1 MPDRTDQPTN
11 QPSDRARENVIMSEP
26 ATPERCT
33 EDYKAGATARAS
45 IDRHARN
52 AARRLGR
59 STTALAV
66 VAALAALALTGCS
79 TDSGDTAKRIV
90 ESAEPSETGDGAD
103 PTTPDAPAD
112 EPTQDD
118 TSPDALGL
126 GDTVEYEGGVHI
138 SLGKFTRG
146 TSGPYAA
153 PENTAYIRFN
163 VTFKNT
169 GDETADLNAVSL
181 TCQRESS
188 PGVEIFDSEHGL
200 DGLPMTH
207 LLPGRSVTAPVA
219 CSLPADE
226 SYLQVEIAPG
236 LADVAVFSGHVKATS

>member
-11 QPSDRARENVIMSEP
+11 QPSSRARENVIMSEP
-26 ATPERCT
+26 ATPERCA

-59 STTALAV
+59 GTTALAA

-79 TDSGDTAKRIV
+79 TDSGNTAKRIV
-90 ESAEPSETGDGAD
+90 ESAETSATGDGAD
-103 PTTPDAPAD
+103 PSTPDVPTG
-112 EPTQDD
+112 EPDDSPDDGMIALALDD
-118 TSPDALGL
+118 TAS
-126 GDTVEYEGGVHI
+126 YEDGVNL
-138 SLGKFTRG
+138 SLSGFKRG

-153 PENTAYIRFN
+153 PENTPLIRFSI
-163 VTFKNT
+163 TFENK
-169 GDETADLNAVSL
+169 GDKAADLSGVSL

-188 PGVEIFDSEHGL
+188 PGEEIFDSEHGL
-200 DGLPMTH
+200 DGIPATR
-207 LLPGRSVTAPVA
+207 LLPGRTNTVPVA

-226 SYLQVEIAPG
+226 DYLQVEVSPG
-236 LADVAVFSGHVKATS
+236 LADVAVFSGHIK